1 MIRNLNTEL
10 ETNKAAYFW
19 AYEKTNKKIQLS
31 QEGYSNMGGSQ
42 QEYSGNLYSDNL
54 NTVYARGTIIGWYK
68 DKKKIMVGTNC

>member
-1 MIRNLNTEL
+1 
-10 ETNKAAYFW
+10 
-19 AYEKTNKKIQLS
+19 
-31 QEGYSNMGGSQ
+31 MGGSQ